1 MSEEHDFEPVKGLPG
16 DLPQGETLL
25 WQGAPDWLMMARN
38 VFKVTWVLGYFIA
51 LMVWR
56 FVDSFSKSQDIGAAL
71 SNALWALPLAA
82 VALGLFVGLAV
93 INAKTTVYT
102 ITSKRVVMRFGA
114 AMTKAINI
122 PFTII
127 ESASFN
133 AGSQDSGDLAL
144 KLVAPNKIPLLLLWP
159 HARPG
164 KMWQP
169 EPALRCLKDGAIAA
183 PILAEAL
190 RQAHH
195 QPREATLAT
204 QTATPP
210 VQDMGSHALA

>member
-25 WQGAPDWLMMARN
+25 WQGAPDWLVMARN
-38 VFKVTWVLGYFIA
+38 VFKITWVMVYFIG

-56 FVDSFSKSQDIGAAL
+56 FVDSFSKSQDVGAAL

-133 AGSQDSGDLAL
+133 AGNQGSGDLAL

-190 RQAHH
+190 RLAHH
-195 QPREATLAT
+195 QPREATHAA
-204 QTATPP
+204 QTVTP
-210 VQDMGSHALA
+210 VQEMGSPVLA